1 MPEPTLDK
9 ARTEAC
15 PIVMRRP
22 VAEDGPAVS
31 GLVGVCPPLD
41 ENSRYCNLLQC
52 TDFSDTC
59 IVAER
64 AGELVGWVS
73 GYRLPAEPET
83 LFVWQVAVHPDAR
96 GESLGKRMLL
106 TLLQRLSKSGV
117 SALRTTVTKA
127 NQALACDVSLHCG
140 QLGRGHVRAQ
150 ALRSRAPL
158 RRPARGRISHR
169 DRAILTRRSSADPK
183 PAVSLIFRTKGTRSV
198 CYQSSE

>member
-31 GLVGVCPPLD
+31 GLVGACPPLD

-106 TLLQRLSKSGV
+106 ALLQRLSKSGV

-127 NQALACDVSLHCG
+127 NKP
-140 QLGRGHVRAQ
+140 
-150 ALRSRAPL
+150 SRAMFRSIAGSL
-158 RRPARGRISHR
+158 DADMSERRHFEAERHFDGRHEGEY
-169 DRAILTRRSSADPK
+169 
-183 PAVSLIFRTKGTRSV
+183 LIEIGRF
-198 CYQSSE
+198 